1 MNLFKQFFI
10 LISILFLAIL
20 VFVDY
25 PFKLGL
31 DLKGGVSIV
40 LDAQE
45 VDDRIITNDDM
56 IGVIDVIRGRIN
68 ALGLTEPV
76 IQRKGLKQ
84 IIVELPGITDIDR
97 AIRLIGETAQ
107 LTFHTAEWV
116 PNNIDQLTHLT
127 PVLVLVIW
135 TFIIFLIMAFGRVS
149 FMNNPQDAADSKYYK
164 NQLPT
169 WVNRTADNYNH
180 LYEQPVAFYAVT
192 LTIALVNSF
201 DSLIVKLTWAYVLIR
216 IIHSLVQLTINIV
229 LVRFFLFASGWLII
243 ACVAFSQIF
252 LN

>member
-1 MNLFKQFFI
+1 M
-10 LISILFLAIL
+10 
-20 VFVDY
+20 
-25 PFKLGL
+25 
-31 DLKGGVSIV
+31 
-40 LDAQE
+40 
-45 VDDRIITNDDM
+45 
-56 IGVIDVIRGRIN
+56 
-68 ALGLTEPV
+68 
-76 IQRKGLKQ
+76 
-84 IIVELPGITDIDR
+84 
-97 AIRLIGETAQ
+97 
-107 LTFHTAEWV
+107 
-116 PNNIDQLTHLT
+116 DQLTLLT

-149 FMNNPQDAADSKYYK
+149 FMNNPQDAADSKDYK

-180 LYEQPVAFYAVT
+180 LFEQPVAFYAVT

-201 DSLIVKLTWAYVLIR
+201 DSLIVQLAWAYVLII

-243 ACVAFSQIF
+243 AFMAFSQIF